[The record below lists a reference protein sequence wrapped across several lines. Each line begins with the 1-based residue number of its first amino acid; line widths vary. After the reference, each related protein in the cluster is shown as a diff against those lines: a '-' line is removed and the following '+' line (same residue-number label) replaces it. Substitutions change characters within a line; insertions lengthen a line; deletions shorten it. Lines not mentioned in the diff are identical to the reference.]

1 MQVTLLD
8 YTPDAENFIGRC
20 ASICYDSDTTKTANL
35 RRAAACVSK
44 GHLATLRFAWAVFNV
59 SGISRACSHQFV
71 RSKHLDFLQRSQR
84 YCKEDDPEFYYPGT
98 TCDTVLSGAYQS
110 ALAYYNDLLK
120 LGVKKEDA
128 RLVLP
133 AGVTTELNVSGNF
146 QAWRDFLKLRTHDAA
161 QKEIR
166 QVALEIGLQLWRI
179 APNIFPEYGD
189 VESSTDAWSY
199 VVAKAP

>member
-8 YTPDAENFIGRC
+8 YTPEPEYKIGLY
-20 ASICYDSDTTKTANL
+20 ASICYDSKTDKESCL
-35 RRAAACVSK
+35 RRAKHVVNH
-44 GHLATLRFAWAVFNV
+44 GHLSCLRFVHAVFNIR
-59 SGISRACSHQFV
+59 GISRACSHQLV
-71 RSKHLDFLQRSQR
+71 RSKHLEYLQRSQR

-110 ALAYYNDLLK
+110 ALAHYNSLLQ

-146 QAWRDFLKLRTHDAA
+146 QAWRDFLKLRTHNAA

-166 QVALEIGLQLWRI
+166 QVANEIGLQLYRI

-189 VESSTDAWSY
+189 VESSKAAWSY
-199 VVAKAP
+199 HLAEAP